1 MKKTLRIP
9 FFVFILTCITGCSTC
24 KNIAGGANDIKIT
37 NLIAEN
43 DSLKKELKECQNH
56 KPKNNSNDIQQLT
69 LLRHENDSLKKELS
83 YYKNLNQKSGKYPR
97 EVDEMLNIDNNTI
110 FNERFKQF
118 DIKSIHVRSREM
130 YQWVC
135 NIHELDNLLRQI
147 EDRHHSI
154 EKYNE
159 NLENLPSSTIEQL
172 GKLNLDI
179 KNNIAKANQLKTTI
193 ENSHKDMEK
202 VFSSQQMDYYNG
214 LVSKLNEYINL
225 YF

>member
-1 MKKTLRIP
+1 
-9 FFVFILTCITGCSTC
+9 
-24 KNIAGGANDIKIT
+24 
-37 NLIAEN
+37 
-43 DSLKKELKECQNH
+43 
-56 KPKNNSNDIQQLT
+56 
-69 LLRHENDSLKKELS
+69 
-83 YYKNLNQKSGKYPR
+83 
-97 EVDEMLNIDNNTI
+97 MLNIDNNTI

-135 NIHELDNLLRQI
+135 DIHELDNLLRQI

-214 LVSKLNEYINL
+214 LVSKLNQYINL